1 MFTKFTKTT
10 AVLATLL
17 ALAACGGAGQDG
29 ELAPVSAKAPLASAA
44 PVAASVGSMT
54 APAAA
59 AAVASAQASAP
70 ASLTPA
76 GGAPMFSSA
85 LQGTAQLPAQAAAAP
100 AEASGDGVRVV
111 AWEQSYSL
119 EMNRRHE
126 EQLVLA
132 QARSA
137 EEPGADTQL

>member
-1 MFTKFTKTT
+1 MFTKFTKTI
-10 AVLATLL
+10 AALATLL

-29 ELAPVSAKAPLASAA
+29 EPAPVSAKAPLASAA
-44 PVAASVGSMT
+44 PVGSMT
-54 APAAA
+54 APATAPA
-59 AAVASAQASAP
+59 LAPAP
-70 ASLTPA
+70 ASLTPGA
-76 GGAPMFSSA
+76 GAPMFSTA
-85 LQGTAQLPAQAAAAP
+85 LQGTAQLPAQTAAAP

-132 QARSA
+132 QARPA
-137 EEPGADTQL
+137 EVPGADTQL